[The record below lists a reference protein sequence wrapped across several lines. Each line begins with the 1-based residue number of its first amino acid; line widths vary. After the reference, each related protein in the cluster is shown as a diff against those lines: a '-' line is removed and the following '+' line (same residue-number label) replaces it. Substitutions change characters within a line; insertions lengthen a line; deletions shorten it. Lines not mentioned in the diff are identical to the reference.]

1 MVTAALFSCLGI
13 DIKATQPNKLLSGPL
28 ITTSSVMAPALSF
41 ALSDASSSGRLG
53 ETVILALLGLGEN
66 GPQKT
71 SLPIL
76 AEIIKSLRSI
86 GLESEAQEIAL
97 EAALAGGL

>member
-1 MVTAALFSCLGI
+1 MGI
-13 DIKATQPNKLLSGPL
+13 DITATQPNKLLRGPL
-28 ITTSSVMAPALSF
+28 ITTSAVMSPALSF
-41 ALSDASSSGRLG
+41 VMRDSSSSGRLG